1 MLSKGQGRTMGSYYM
16 LLYALAEDGRI
27 DEALGSKVAK
37 WVVFADME
45 ELGIRPTVSIVNM
58 VGDVFQKLG
67 MLDKYEKL
75 KKKYPPP
82 NWEYRYI
89 KGKRVKIQSQNHK
102 GPYYA
107 NKEVDQSSNETNSDE
122 ESNADETEAREV
134 DEAGESLISSSL
146 P

>member
-1 MLSKGQGRTMGSYYM
+1 
-16 LLYALAEDGRI
+16 
-27 DEALGSKVAK
+27 
-37 WVVFADME
+37 
-45 ELGIRPTVSIVNM
+45 
-58 VGDVFQKLG
+58 
-67 MLDKYEKL
+67 MLDKFEKL

-89 KGKRVKIQSQNHK
+89 KGKRVKIRSQNLK

-122 ESNADETEAREV
+122 ESNADEFDVDETEAREV
-134 DEAGESLISSSL
+134 DEAGESLISPSL